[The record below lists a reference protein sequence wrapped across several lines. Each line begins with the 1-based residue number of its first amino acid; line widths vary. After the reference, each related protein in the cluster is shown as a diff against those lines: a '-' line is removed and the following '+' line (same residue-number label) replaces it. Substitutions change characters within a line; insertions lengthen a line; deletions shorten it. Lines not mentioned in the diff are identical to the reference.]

1 MKEVWGLCDLL
12 LIAKSVHND
21 SKTEWGIWAVLQCHL
36 LLRCSC
42 WVQLSAAASF
52 LFSRGMRNL
61 NQDAKPRLAAS
72 LSTFQEPAIRALYS
86 GHAVFH
92 PAQPLGQTA
101 LTTDQWSSDR
111 IPQQDLLDFTIQP
124 RLAEN
129 GIPGLTLQHYFQE
142 MPHQ

>member
-1 MKEVWGLCDLL
+1 MGNLGRVTVSPAAPLFLLGPALCCCL
-12 LIAKSVHND
+12 
-21 SKTEWGIWAVLQCHL
+21 
-36 LLRCSC
+36 
-42 WVQLSAAASF
+42 F
-52 LFSRGMRNL
+52 LVPKGMRNL
-61 NQDAKPRLAAS
+61 NQDAKPRFAAS
-72 LSTFQEPAIRALYS
+72 LSTFQEPAIRALNS

-111 IPQQDLLDFTIQP
+111 IPQQGLLDFTIQP

-142 MPHQ
+142 MPRQ